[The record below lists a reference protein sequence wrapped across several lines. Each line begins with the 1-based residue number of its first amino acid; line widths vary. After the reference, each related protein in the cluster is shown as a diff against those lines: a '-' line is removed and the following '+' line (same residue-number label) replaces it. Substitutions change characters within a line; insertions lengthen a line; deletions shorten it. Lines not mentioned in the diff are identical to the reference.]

1 MKQKKGFRQ
10 ILIFIIATLLI
21 SLLGL
26 GVVRRS
32 AFYESA
38 DRSFF
43 GFFSMMR
50 YSLIDYPIETV
61 TNFSKDIAT
70 MWDVRYE
77 NDQLREQL
85 AYSHQ
90 WQTRVRE
97 LENELFEL
105 KELNGLTS
113 LFPEMSLTKA
123 RVMNRSLE
131 EWDQVL
137 TIDVGSDDGI
147 VEGNGVITPYGIIG
161 RVISVTQNQSIVS
174 LITANN
180 DYSQVSV
187 KIEIT
192 PGRYIQGIVNSY
204 NSDSKLFTVKLLETN
219 ATVLPEMLVSTSGLG
234 GVFPSGLLL
243 GSIHS
248 VKPVADGAGFIV
260 YVQSKVDFNDLR
272 YVAVV
277 KSP

>member
-105 KELNGLTS
+105 KE
-113 LFPEMSLTKA
+113 
-123 RVMNRSLE
+123 
-131 EWDQVL
+131 
-137 TIDVGSDDGI
+137 
-147 VEGNGVITPYGIIG
+147 
-161 RVISVTQNQSIVS
+161 
-174 LITANN
+174 
-180 DYSQVSV
+180 
-187 KIEIT
+187 
-192 PGRYIQGIVNSY
+192 
-204 NSDSKLFTVKLLETN
+204 
-219 ATVLPEMLVSTSGLG
+219 
-234 GVFPSGLLL
+234 
-243 GSIHS
+243 
-248 VKPVADGAGFIV
+248 
-260 YVQSKVDFNDLR
+260 
-272 YVAVV
+272 
-277 KSP
+277 